1 MKAATPREIDR
12 MGHEQRIALLR
23 EYYNGRRIAANTLPY
38 WRATAAGPAPGTSP
52 DATFATRQRLL
63 FEGLANLAKLAEGTP
78 ALIDEVEILKA
89 EMFTLT
95 KAVHSLVVTAT
106 EPEDG
111 QVRVDAAEYDRLA
124 EVLDA
129 LHGG

>member
-1 MKAATPREIDR
+1 MTHLSDEDKV
-12 MGHEQRIALLR
+12 
-23 EYYNGRRIAANTLPY
+23 
-38 WRATAAGPAPGTSP
+38 RAIYQWCDHRPAQT
-52 DATFATRQRLL
+52 
-63 FEGLANLAKLAEGTP
+63 
-78 ALIDEVEILKA
+78 DEVEILKA